1 MGVQKAMPTIL
12 LATHNAGKLR
22 EFRAL
27 LASSGWEVLGLAD
40 LSIAKQVDENA
51 SSFAEN
57 ARLKAISYS
66 LETNLPVLADDSG
79 LEVFAL
85 DGRPGVESARYA
97 GAEASDA
104 DRIRKLLSELEHA
117 RCLRSARFF
126 CALAMAQLGSLI
138 LEATGECLGEIA
150 AAPRGNH
157 GFGYDPVFSVP
168 ELGKTFAELDE
179 AEKNRLSH
187 RSRAVESLLKKMPL

>member
-1 MGVQKAMPTIL
+1 MPTML

-27 LASSGWEVLGLAD
+27 LGPSGWEVVGLGDLAI
-40 LSIAKQVDENA
+40 SEHVDETA
-51 SSFAEN
+51 GSFAGN
-57 ARLKAISYS
+57 ARLKAIGYS
-66 LETNLPVLADDSG
+66 LETDLPVLADDSG
-79 LEVFAL
+79 LEVIAL

-97 GAEASDA
+97 GKEASDA

-117 RCLRSARFF
+117 GRPRSARFF
-126 CALAMAQLGSLI
+126 CALALAQWGSLI
-138 LEATGECLGEIA
+138 LEATGECIGEIA

-157 GFGYDPVFSVP
+157 GFGYDPVFYVP

-187 RSRAVESLLKKMPL
+187 RSRAVESLLGKMQIR